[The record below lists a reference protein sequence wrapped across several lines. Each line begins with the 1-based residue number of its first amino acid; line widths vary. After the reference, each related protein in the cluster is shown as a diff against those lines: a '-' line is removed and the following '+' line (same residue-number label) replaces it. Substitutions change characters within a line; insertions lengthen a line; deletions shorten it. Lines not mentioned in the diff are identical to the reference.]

1 MEEYNALDMN
11 NNEFVERKE
20 DSFKKPS
27 VLQVGVL
34 FSLVVV
40 IFLYLGTRV
49 QKWNV
54 NYGVLITEFGLILVP
69 PIAYLL
75 IFKYDVKKVL
85 RLNKPGILNLFLIFW
100 IIVFSLPVIGALNFL
115 NYWVIKLIFGKYEV
129 FQAPISTESWGLLI
143 GIFVIGVSAGICEEV
158 LFRGVIQRGLEK
170 FGAVKSIFI
179 TAFLFGLMHM
189 DFQRFLGTF
198 ILGAL
203 MGFLVYKSN
212 SIFCSMF
219 AHFTNNSIAVCLT
232 YVSLKANEFMKK
244 SGIKG
249 VENVQNGDIFA
260 SFSEMSQIELIAV
273 IIVYVMIFA
282 FSIAWLYFLIR
293 LFIRNNNKREIVPE
307 REEKRTTFLHFAAF
321 IPGLLVIGFIYVM
334 DILRM
339 GGLIEQ
345 PVIDRILRAVGL

>member
-1 MEEYNALDMN
+1 M
-11 NNEFVERKE
+11 
-20 DSFKKPS
+20 
-27 VLQVGVL
+27 
-34 FSLVVV
+34 
-40 IFLYLGTRV
+40 
-49 QKWNV
+49 
-54 NYGVLITEFGLILVP
+54 
-69 PIAYLL
+69 
-75 IFKYDVKKVL
+75 
-85 RLNKPGILNLFLIFW
+85 
-100 IIVFSLPVIGALNFL
+100 PVIGALNFL